1 MEATMQCPTIDR
13 EMPVER
19 CVGYRES
26 GLYPCCL
33 NCTVSKAGIN
43 QSSENTTIREG
54 SMGETKECS
63 KCKKPKPIE
72 RFSRLKKGEEKRK
85 PNCMDCEAEYQR
97 DRKAKK
103 RALEEEHQRELHNI
117 KLIEDHVTH
126 SESNE
131 GKQAEPAPAQNE
143 TGNWKLETGGQPGF
157 ETRQEAHGQDAHA
170 TISSNQLTLD
180 FSCYP
185 EVLKEIKRIAHHEER
200 PAEVQARFMLKRLL
214 QDGWS
219 DEVGAAGG
227 GCPVPLP
234 HYEPMFIGVDRA
246 MGSSA
251 GGTPASTPHASP
263 LTPNRSE
270 AACG

>member
-1 MEATMQCPTIDR
+1 
-13 EMPVER
+13 
-19 CVGYRES
+19 
-26 GLYPCCL
+26 
-33 NCTVSKAGIN
+33 
-43 QSSENTTIREG
+43 
-54 SMGETKECS
+54 MGETKECS